1 MAPSPV
7 TEDYYAILEIDQ
19 TATTELIGKSYRRL
33 ALKVHPD
40 RHAHGGS
47 TQSFQLVR
55 RSHEA
60 R

>member
-7 TEDYYAILEIDQ
+7 TEDYYAILEVDQ
-19 TATTELIGKSYRRL
+19 IATTELIAKSYRRL